1 MKMIINSK
9 HNNDIIIITIIFIN
23 NPSEKIMQ

>member
-9 HNNDIIIITIIFIN
+9 HNNDIIIITITFIN